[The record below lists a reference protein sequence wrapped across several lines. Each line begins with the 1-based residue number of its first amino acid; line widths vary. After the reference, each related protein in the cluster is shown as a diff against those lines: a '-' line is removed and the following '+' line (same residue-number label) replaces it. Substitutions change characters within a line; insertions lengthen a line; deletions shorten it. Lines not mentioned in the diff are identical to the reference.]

1 MSTSSKPNIYLVG
14 FMGTGKSTIGRQL
27 AERLDY
33 QFLDSDAEIERI
45 SGMTI
50 PDLFKEQGESVFRK
64 MEKEFVDSGHPAE
77 GCVVSC
83 GGGLIFQ
90 EGFKELL
97 QEKGIV
103 ISLFA
108 SAETIYKRTRTN
120 ANRPLLAV
128 EDPMAEIQALLEKRL
143 PVYQAVGI
151 GVLTDD
157 RTLNEIVE
165 HIIRIYRRK
174 LRSP

>member
-64 MEKEFVDSGHPAE
+64 MEKEFVDSGHPTE

-90 EGFKELL
+90 EGLKELL

-108 SAETIYKRTRTN
+108 SAETIYERTRTN

-143 PVYQAVGI
+143 PVYQAAGI